1 LRVSIAHLFPFSEDV
16 FPFFS
21 KFVPFIENESFQAKM
36 SDATIFLFPR
46 PPSATESTKF
56 EWKNKKKAME
66 LHIFLIENLFDED
79 LVLPTQQ

>member
-1 LRVSIAHLFPFSEDV
+1 
-16 FPFFS
+16 
-21 KFVPFIENESFQAKM
+21 M
-36 SDATIFLFPR
+36 FLFPR
-46 PPSATESTKF
+46 PPSDTESTKF

>member
-1 LRVSIAHLFPFSEDV
+1 MCSLFSRSQNV
-16 FPFFS
+16 KCHNLS
-21 KFVPFIENESFQAKM
+21 LSL
-36 SDATIFLFPR
+36 ATLC
-46 PPSATESTKF
+46 TESTKF